1 MNHDN
6 VTQIAERQCTKIVYR
21 VYGSAYRDLI
31 IVPGIISPVEYTH
44 KLPGYTDFL
53 DRLSK
58 HFRIV
63 VFDKRGNG
71 LSQKLEES
79 APTLEQ
85 RMDDI
90 RFVMDAVD
98 SKRATTN
105 GVSERGALSAL
116 FAAIYP
122 DRATSLILFRAFAH
136 TPGLER
142 LDRYPGFL
150 RKFLKRLMIKR

>member
-1 MNHDN
+1 M
-6 VTQIAERQCTKIVYR
+6 
-21 VYGSAYRDLI
+21 
-31 IVPGIISPVEYTH
+31 PGIISPVEYTH

-63 VFDKRGNG
+63 VFYKRGNG

-105 GVSERGALSAL
+105 GGLWKRCSIRTIRGHISGSGNELNPIWSVCSYTGTWEARPLSRFTKKIL
-116 FAAIYP
+116 EAIY
-122 DRATSLILFRAFAH
+122 D
-136 TPGLER
+136 
-142 LDRYPGFL
+142 
-150 RKFLKRLMIKR
+150 